1 MLCSVIL
8 RPNLS
13 SQWKFQM
20 FSIPELWNKF
30 SGKWNPNS
38 KKWSTT
44 FKLKPLR
51 LKTHHFHWKLLCQ
64 KPMLRQ
70 IEWRLLNG
78 PITKSGVLP
87 GKSLFFWKTFSS
99 FRTSY
104 KELLWCTNYPNVH
117 IRIFRKHWSLILGC
131 FFPLSILKK
140 LSRVSFYKVS
150 IFLWFIEVCS

>member
-1 MLCSVIL
+1 MQMSENVIHQIDNKTEWLLCSVIL

-13 SQWKFQM
+13 SQWKFQT

-78 PITKSGVLP
+78 PIIKSEVLP
-87 GKSLFFWKTFSS
+87 VSTLFFLENLFQFWNLLKRVNLMYQRLKCAYLYFS
-99 FRTSY
+99 
-104 KELLWCTNYPNVH
+104 
-117 IRIFRKHWSLILGC
+117 
-131 FFPLSILKK
+131 
-140 LSRVSFYKVS
+140 
-150 IFLWFIEVCS
+150 